1 LALSSLILIPSL
13 AMLATARAFSLDRND
28 LHLGRG
34 DMRAPGLIPG
44 THRYVSWT
52 LLGPAAT
59 TAFLVG
65 GAAWVWSAAHPST
78 SDGALV
84 LSWLPAAL
92 LFAVINPAQEEI
104 RFRVVPLATL
114 APAVGDE
121 AAIWMTSAVFG
132 LARWSEATPSG
143 PIGLVFHGL
152 VGALLA
158 KSILETRGVAWAW
171 IIHAAGN
178 LVLFIGLVLDAN

>member
-1 LALSSLILIPSL
+1 
-13 AMLATARAFSLDRND
+13 
-28 LHLGRG
+28 
-34 DMRAPGLIPG
+34 
-44 THRYVSWT
+44 
-52 LLGPAAT
+52 
-59 TAFLVG
+59 
-65 GAAWVWSAAHPST
+65 
-78 SDGALV
+78 V

>member
-1 LALSSLILIPSL
+1 
-13 AMLATARAFSLDRND
+13 
-28 LHLGRG
+28 
-34 DMRAPGLIPG
+34 
-44 THRYVSWT
+44 
-52 LLGPAAT
+52 
-59 TAFLVG
+59 
-65 GAAWVWSAAHPST
+65 
-78 SDGALV
+78 V

-132 LARWSEATPSG
+132 LAHWSEATPSG